1 MDLFAVVVALVSVLI
16 AGCLLAVAKPGV
28 AKRIT
33 FVFFLIAVL
42 GGACIYGYGY
52 MVVYDNV
59 LLAIL
64 RTVPAVCGMFL
75 VDDCYTD
82 IADTPLMQNGWMLT
96 LFWLIR
102 CYAIYTT
109 VSTVVTALGATAVR
123 KLQLCLVKRNTLHL
137 ICGASENALSLGNAL
152 AQEGQKALVFV
163 SDEADK
169 ERIGDMGGVLRMDR
183 AALNGEKEFLRSIG
197 CNKNRDLVVYAIRDD
212 VAENLQYAKAL
223 LTGFE
228 KMGIDPQQLR
238 LVIRAREDLA
248 VERLQV
254 TPAQYGYGYVTAV
267 EEAQLAARLLLR
279 NYPPSHTLSFDAQA
293 KATEDLEVLVVG
305 FGQLGQHVLRSLI
318 QAGQFEGSTFHG
330 AVFAPDCQSVDGQLA
345 CQFADMLENYDV
357 NLYPYDARSRQF
369 YQHIQQRCQKL
380 KYAVIC
386 TGDDKLN
393 RDLAEDIA
401 SYCKRLQL
409 NLPLYLCSK
418 QGVSACDS
426 DGIVTEHH
434 SLYEPEL
441 LVNRTLDRMAMLL
454 NHGYQGVTD
463 RTPVQTWMDC
473 DYFSRQSCRAA
484 ADFAE
489 SMLFAAGKTAEQV
502 RKEGWQLTPAQ
513 LENLSKTEHL
523 RWCAFHYCMG
533 FHPMDD
539 ETLSQRGEIYL
550 QQLQEQGKATIR
562 IGKDMQKRLHACLVS
577 WDELDALAEKE
588 SAYTGKRVD
597 YKAMDTDNV
606 LALEKL
612 LKA

>member
-42 GGACIYGYGY
+42 GGVCIYGYGY

-123 KLQLCLVKRNTLHL
+123 KLRLRLVKRNTLHL

-163 SDEADK
+163 SEEADK

-254 TPAQYGYGYVTAV
+254 TPAQYG
-267 EEAQLAARLLLR
+267 
-279 NYPPSHTLSFDAQA
+279 
-293 KATEDLEVLVVG
+293 
-305 FGQLGQHVLRSLI
+305 
-318 QAGQFEGSTFHG
+318 
-330 AVFAPDCQSVDGQLA
+330 
-345 CQFADMLENYDV
+345 
-357 NLYPYDARSRQF
+357 
-369 YQHIQQRCQKL
+369 
-380 KYAVIC
+380 
-386 TGDDKLN
+386 
-393 RDLAEDIA
+393 
-401 SYCKRLQL
+401 
-409 NLPLYLCSK
+409 
-418 QGVSACDS
+418 
-426 DGIVTEHH
+426 
-434 SLYEPEL
+434 
-441 LVNRTLDRMAMLL
+441 
-454 NHGYQGVTD
+454 
-463 RTPVQTWMDC
+463 
-473 DYFSRQSCRAA
+473 
-484 ADFAE
+484 
-489 SMLFAAGKTAEQV
+489 
-502 RKEGWQLTPAQ
+502 
-513 LENLSKTEHL
+513 
-523 RWCAFHYCMG
+523 
-533 FHPMDD
+533 
-539 ETLSQRGEIYL
+539 
-550 QQLQEQGKATIR
+550 
-562 IGKDMQKRLHACLVS
+562 
-577 WDELDALAEKE
+577 
-588 SAYTGKRVD
+588 
-597 YKAMDTDNV
+597 
-606 LALEKL
+606 
-612 LKA
+612 